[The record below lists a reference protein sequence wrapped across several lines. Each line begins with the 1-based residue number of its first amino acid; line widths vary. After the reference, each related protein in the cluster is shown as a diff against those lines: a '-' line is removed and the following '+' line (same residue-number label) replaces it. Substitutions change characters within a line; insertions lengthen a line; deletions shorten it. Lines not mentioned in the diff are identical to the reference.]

1 MESGVLTVL
10 NSDILPHVSTG
21 VAACLHGTFLRF
33 FEAPNRKCSEKIPQR
48 TRQTGVP
55 GWTLDSTG
63 PIVKLGTADITEVD
77 HENLIFMETPEASA
91 ASDAHLQSDHS
102 RFSPRQPQTAFRVIM
117 PIAPTCYQLDKE

>member
-1 MESGVLTVL
+1 MQRE
-10 NSDILPHVSTG
+10 DP
-21 VAACLHGTFLRF
+21 AAYTADWG
-33 FEAPNRKCSEKIPQR
+33 PS
-48 TRQTGVP
+48 
-55 GWTLDSTG
+55 WTLDSTG

-117 PIAPTCYQLDKE
+117 PIAPTCYQLDKEWGNKLFGDRTCIQKKTAFLTETI